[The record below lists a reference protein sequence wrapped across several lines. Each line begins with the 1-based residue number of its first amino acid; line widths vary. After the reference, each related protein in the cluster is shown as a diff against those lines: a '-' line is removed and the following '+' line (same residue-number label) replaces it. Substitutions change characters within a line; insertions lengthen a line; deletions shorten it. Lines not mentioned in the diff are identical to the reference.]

1 MPGNIDGEST
11 LRFVCNAVVSSE
23 EMGILRNAWGMNE
36 EKTLK
41 KMETGEEN
49 ESSVKGTGGVT
60 KEKYSEAAGGETV
73 SINNEEEK
81 ERTKS
86 EERNVIGT
94 EDMDDGM
101 GMKQNKEETRRR
113 K

>member
-1 MPGNIDGEST
+1 
-11 LRFVCNAVVSSE
+11 
-23 EMGILRNAWGMNE
+23 MNE

-94 EDMDDGM
+94 EDMGMMEM
-101 GMKQNKEETRRR
+101 GMKAKIKRKTRR
-113 K
+113 KKMSVL